1 MCSEY
6 DSLYTNYK
14 NIEAKSQ
21 VKPTAKSRSKRQRPS
36 ETNAK
41 SLKLKPRAKS
51 QLIKVR
57 SQEPK
62 ARSQTQS
69 ETKGIN
75 KTRF

>member
-1 MCSEY
+1 MQFNLVSVQFTHDLCAVNMAAY
-6 DSLYTNYK
+6 MQTK
-14 NIEAKSQ
+14 NIE
-21 VKPTAKSRSKRQRPS
+21 
-36 ETNAK
+36 AK

-57 SQEPK
+57 GQEPK